1 MAIRP
6 DYDIGTV
13 TLTSGSSDFTTSG
26 SALQTAAV
34 QAGDS
39 IITPSGHILII
50 ASITGQ
56 NSGTLFLPCPP
67 SAAGTGLALR
77 IRFQPDGSRYQGAV
91 RNLIDTLS
99 SGNIEAFAALVGSN
113 GLVPIFTGVGTMD
126 LADPATFG
134 IPDPNGSL
142 GKLAALTL
150 AANKILNTDA
160 SGELTQS
167 DITAAA
173 LALLKLSGTPAA
185 NMLPYLT
192 GAGAADLTTLTPFM
206 RTILDDA
213 DVATLRASISV
224 NRPAFHTRLAS
235 SVNIANG
242 DTLISFTSTQFN
254 IGNHWS
260 GTTFT
265 APVAGVY
272 WFGLWVQI
280 VDGTTNVGQG
290 GCAIR
295 LNGATYNSSFQ
306 AKTGYY
312 MPNSVSCAMNLAAGN
327 TVQFYTSLDSMS
339 GNPALQGGR
348 TWASGFLLG

>member
-1 MAIRP
+1 MA
-6 DYDIGTV
+6 DLV
-13 TLTSGSSDFTTSG
+13 T
-26 SALQTAAV
+26 
-34 QAGDS
+34 
-39 IITPSGHILII
+39 
-50 ASITGQ
+50 
-56 NSGTLFLPCPP
+56 
-67 SAAGTGLALR
+67 
-77 IRFQPDGSRYQGAV
+77 
-91 RNLIDTLS
+91 
-99 SGNIEAFAALVGSN
+99 
-113 GLVPIFTGVGTMD
+113 
-126 LADPATFG
+126 
-134 IPDPNGSL
+134 DPNGSL
-142 GKLAALTL
+142 DKLAALTL
-150 AANKILNTDA
+150 AARQILQTDA
-160 SGELTQS
+160 TGDLKQVALAANKFLRTDANGDLAVSDLGAAAIALLNLSG
-167 DITAAA
+167 TAAA
-173 LALLKLSGTPAA
+173 NT
-185 NMLPYLT
+185 MPYLT
-192 GAGAADLTTLTPFM
+192 AGDAAGLTPLTPFM
-206 RTILDDA
+206 RTILDDP
-213 DVATLRASISV
+213 DVATLRASISA

-254 IGNHWS
+254 IGNHWN

-280 VDGTTNVGQG
+280 IDGTTNIGQG